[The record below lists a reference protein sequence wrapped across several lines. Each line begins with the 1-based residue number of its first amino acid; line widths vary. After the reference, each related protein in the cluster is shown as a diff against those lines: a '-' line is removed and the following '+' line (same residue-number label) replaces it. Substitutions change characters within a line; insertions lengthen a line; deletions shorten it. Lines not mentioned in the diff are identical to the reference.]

1 MEAVGTEAAAV
12 LATEVHHMIL
22 PTDDYRCAKLP
33 KMRQVVSGLDAMASG
48 FMGRWAGRSSLLDDY
63 RVRAAAIVEK
73 TNALQALEEDKFKEQ
88 IRQSAGQ
95 FRFQKVSPEFLDDTL
110 SLLGEAARRSL
121 GMQPYPVQIMGALAL
136 YDGYL
141 AEMATGEGKSLTA
154 CLPAILAGW
163 SGNPCHVLTS
173 NDYLA
178 QRDAEDMAV
187 FYHYCDLSV
196 GWVTD
201 GMEQGER
208 SSQYKKNVVYTT
220 SKELLGDFL
229 RDRLRMGNMG
239 AAGRRLIQRLLH
251 WPTLPGDGLV
261 LRGLHTAI
269 VDEADSI
276 LIDEAV
282 IPFIIS
288 APRENPVLV
297 EAVLTANRVVRRLR
311 RGRDYRVG
319 SKRGSIR
326 LTKQGERLLERL
338 AHRLPGMWKGKER
351 RLELVMQALQA
362 REMYQQDKHFVIL
375 EGKVVLVDELTG
387 RLTPNRSLGIGLHQ
401 ALEAAHKVELSPPT
415 ETMARF
421 SYQKFF
427 RLFPSLCGMSGTIH
441 ESVEELWRMYGLAV
455 LPIPTHRDIKRKQL
469 LAMVFRS
476 QQEKWSAVV
485 EEVVKI
491 HSQGRPVLV
500 GTRSVDSSEAIAK
513 QILAR
518 GLHYRLLNAVRHK
531 DEAEII
537 TNAGKKN
544 YITIA
549 TNMAGR
555 GTDIKLGEGV
565 RELGGLCVIAAEPNE
580 SSRIDR
586 QLYGRSGRQG
596 DPGSAQLFYSLDD
609 PIFRRF
615 LPKIIN
621 RFLLLFLV
629 LRLPGD
635 NWLAGII
642 LDWAQGR
649 AERWG
654 FKQRRAIL
662 RADQWLEESMAF
674 SNE

>member
-1 MEAVGTEAAAV
+1 
-12 LATEVHHMIL
+12 MIL

-33 KMRQVVSGLDAMASG
+33 KLRQVASGLELLGSG
-48 FMGRWAGRSSLLDDY
+48 VMGRWAGREGLL
-63 RVRAAAIVEK
+63 EQFK
-73 TNALQALEEDKFKEQ
+73 LQAGIIIDKANKLQDLDESELKS
-88 IRQSAGQ
+88 RMSKSADR
-95 FRFQKVSPEFLDDTL
+95 FRLRITSSNFLDEAL
-110 SLLGEAARRSL
+110 SLLCEASRRSL

-136 YDGYL
+136 NKGYL
-141 AEMATGEGKSLTA
+141 TEMATGEGKSLTA
-154 CLPAILAGW
+154 CFPAILAGW
-163 SGNPCHVLTS
+163 DGRPCHVLTS

-178 QRDAEDMAV
+178 QRDAEEMAI
-187 FYHYCDLSV
+187 FYQYCGLSV

-208 SSQYKKNVVYTT
+208 ASQYGKDVVYTT

-229 RDRLRMGNMG
+229 RDRLQVGNMG

-251 WPTLPGDGLV
+251 WPSPPGEGLV

-288 APRENPVLV
+288 APRDNPVLV

-311 RGRDYRVG
+311 KNRDYRVG
-319 SKRGSIR
+319 KKRGDIR

-338 AHRLPGMWKGKER
+338 AHRLPGMWKGQER
-351 RLELVMQALQA
+351 RRELVVQALQA
-362 REMYQQDKHFVIL
+362 REMYQLDKHFVIL
-375 EGKVVLVDELTG
+375 EGKIVLVDELTG

-401 ALEAAHKVELSPPT
+401 ALEAAHGVELSPPT

-427 RLFPSLCGMSGTIH
+427 RLFPSLCGMSGTIQ

-455 LPIPTHRDIKRKQL
+455 LTIPTHRGVQRKQL
-469 LAMVFRS
+469 PSMVFRS
-476 QQEKWSAVV
+476 QDDKWQAVV
-485 EEVVKI
+485 EKVVQI
-491 HSQGRPVLV
+491 HAQGRPILV
-500 GTRSVDSSEAIAK
+500 GTRSVDSSES
-513 QILAR
+513 LAEQFKAH
-518 GLHYRLLNAVRHK
+518 GLECELLNAVRHQ
-531 DEAEII
+531 DEAEIVSD
-537 TNAGKKN
+537 AGQGDR
-544 YITIA
+544 ITIA

-555 GTDIKLGEGV
+555 GTDIKLVEET
-565 RELGGLCVIAAEPNE
+565 RERGGLCVIAAEPNE
-580 SSRIDR
+580 SSRVDR

-609 PIFRRF
+609 PLFRRF
-615 LPKIIN
+615 LPRILH
-621 RFLLLFLV
+621 RLLILFLI
-629 LRLPGD
+629 LGLPGG
-635 NWLAGII
+635 NRLAGKV
-642 LDWAQGR
+642 LDWVQGR

-674 SNE
+674 SSE